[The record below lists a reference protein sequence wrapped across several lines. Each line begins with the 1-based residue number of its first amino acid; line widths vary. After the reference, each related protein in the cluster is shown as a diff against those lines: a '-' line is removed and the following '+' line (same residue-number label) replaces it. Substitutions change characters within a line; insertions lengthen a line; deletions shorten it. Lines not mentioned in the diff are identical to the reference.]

1 MKMKEESAFL
11 QGVESRLDSLFA
23 EDDHEQKVKTSEP
36 VPAENVEPLPA
47 EDAQTSEGSDE
58 WESTGPENNIEQ
70 MEEVPQDNAHPQGAS
85 KFMTEIEQRF
95 AAIFGPD
102 DKEAAAPMQTDEQND
117 LKNIMVEAAQ
127 GFGDT
132 DEQNIQEEE
141 FSAPSS
147 VVYNSPLK
155 DMKSIILSIEW
166 EINEGILEQLEE
178 ELNKLYLFYTGDRII
193 QGFLRILRF
202 LGRYI
207 RVRGTRTSQDSANL
221 LLSVYD
227 QFESVMI
234 QGGMSELKKQA
245 VLVDSIRKYRAWA
258 VNANLEAGEEVV
270 PEEPVAEESLV
281 LAPIEEEKEKEE
293 SPAIDDASETKI
305 LTESEELDLPA
316 VETAAE
322 EAPEAKL
329 EAQPVVE
336 FARQAFEAVGTA
348 PEVPAPTAFGEE
360 AVMTE
365 EVQLPPPEKDFED
378 KVAAIKELP
387 PHEAVVY
394 AVEEMKKT
402 FQAEIDAL
410 REEIRL
416 LKGGR

>member
-36 VPAENVEPLPA
+36 VPAENVKPPPA
-47 EDAQTSEGSDE
+47 EDAQTSEVSDE
-58 WESTGPENNIEQ
+58 SESTGPENNIEQ
-70 MEEVPQDNAHPQGAS
+70 MEEVPQDNTPPQGAS

-102 DKEAAAPMQTDEQND
+102 DKEAAAPMQADEQND

-178 ELNKLYLFYTGDRII
+178 EINKLYLFYTGDRII

-207 RVRGTRTSQDSANL
+207 RVRGTRTNQDSANL

-234 QGGMSELKKQA
+234 QGGMNESRKQA

-258 VNANLEAGEEVV
+258 VSANLEAGGEIV

-281 LAPIEEEKEKEE
+281 PAPIEEEKEEI
-293 SPAIDDASETKI
+293 PVVDDAGETKI
-305 LTESEELDLPA
+305 PTESEEFDLPA

-322 EAPEAKL
+322 EESEAKP
-329 EAQPVVE
+329 EEQPVVE
-336 FARQAFEAVGTA
+336 FAAQAFEAVDTA
-348 PEVPAPTAFGEE
+348 PEVPAPRVFGEE

-365 EVQLPPPEKDFED
+365 EVQLPSPEKDFED
-378 KVAAIKELP
+378 KVAAIKELS

-402 FQAEIDAL
+402 FQAEIDAG
-410 REEIRL
+410 
-416 LKGGR
+416 KVH

>member
-36 VPAENVEPLPA
+36 VPAENVKPPPA
-47 EDAQTSEGSDE
+47 EDAQTSEVSDE
-58 WESTGPENNIEQ
+58 SESTGPENNIEQ

-102 DKEAAAPMQTDEQND
+102 DKEAAAPMQADEQND

-132 DEQNIQEEE
+132 DEQKIQEEE

-147 VVYNSPLK
+147 AVYNSPLK

-178 ELNKLYLFYTGDRII
+178 EINKLYLFYTGDRII

-207 RVRGTRTSQDSANL
+207 RVRGTRTNQDSANL

-234 QGGMSELKKQA
+234 QGGMNESRKQA

-258 VNANLEAGEEVV
+258 VSANLEAGGEIV

-281 LAPIEEEKEKEE
+281 PAPIEEEKEEI
-293 SPAIDDASETKI
+293 PVVDDAGETKI
-305 LTESEELDLPA
+305 PTESEEFDLPA

-322 EAPEAKL
+322 EESEAKP
-329 EAQPVVE
+329 EEQPVVE
-336 FARQAFEAVGTA
+336 FAAQAFEAVDTA
-348 PEVPAPTAFGEE
+348 PEVPAPRVFGEE

-365 EVQLPPPEKDFED
+365 EVQLPSPEKDFED
-378 KVAAIKELP
+378 KVAAIKELS

-410 REEIRL
+410 REEIRF

>member
-36 VPAENVEPLPA
+36 VPAENVKPPPA
-47 EDAQTSEGSDE
+47 EDAQTSEVSDE
-58 WESTGPENNIEQ
+58 SESTGPENNIEQ
-70 MEEVPQDNAHPQGAS
+70 MEEVPQDNTPPQGAS

-102 DKEAAAPMQTDEQND
+102 DKEAAAPMQADEQND

-132 DEQNIQEEE
+132 DEQKIQEEE

-147 VVYNSPLK
+147 AVYNSPLK

-178 ELNKLYLFYTGDRII
+178 EINKLYLFYTGDRII

-207 RVRGTRTSQDSANL
+207 RVRGTRTNQDSANL

-234 QGGMSELKKQA
+234 QGGMNESRKQA

-258 VNANLEAGEEVV
+258 VSANLEAGGEIV

-281 LAPIEEEKEKEE
+281 PAPIEEEKEEI
-293 SPAIDDASETKI
+293 PVVDDAGETKI
-305 LTESEELDLPA
+305 PTESEEFDLPA

-322 EAPEAKL
+322 EESEAKP
-329 EAQPVVE
+329 EEQPVVE
-336 FARQAFEAVGTA
+336 FAAQAFEAVDTA
-348 PEVPAPTAFGEE
+348 PEVPAPRVFGEE

-365 EVQLPPPEKDFED
+365 EVQLPSPEKDFED

>member
-178 ELNKLYLFYTGDRII
+178 EINKLYLFYTGDRII

-207 RVRGTRTSQDSANL
+207 RVRGTRTNQDSANL

-234 QGGMSELKKQA
+234 QGGMNESRKQA

-258 VNANLEAGEEVV
+258 VSANLEAGGEIV

-281 LAPIEEEKEKEE
+281 PAPIEEEKEEI
-293 SPAIDDASETKI
+293 PVVDDAGETKI
-305 LTESEELDLPA
+305 PTESEEFDLPA

-322 EAPEAKL
+322 EESEAKP
-329 EAQPVVE
+329 EEQPVVE
-336 FARQAFEAVGTA
+336 FAAQAFEAVDTA
-348 PEVPAPTAFGEE
+348 PEVPAPRVFGEE

-365 EVQLPPPEKDFED
+365 EVQLPSPEKDFED
-378 KVAAIKELP
+378 KVAAIKELS

-410 REEIRL
+410 REEIRF

>member
-36 VPAENVEPLPA
+36 VPAENVKPPPA
-47 EDAQTSEGSDE
+47 EDAQTSEVSDE
-58 WESTGPENNIEQ
+58 SESTGPENNIEQ
-70 MEEVPQDNAHPQGAS
+70 MEEVPQDNTPPQGAS

-178 ELNKLYLFYTGDRII
+178 EINKLYLFYTGDRII

-207 RVRGTRTSQDSANL
+207 RVRGTRTNQDSANL

-234 QGGMSELKKQA
+234 QGGMNESRKQA

-258 VNANLEAGEEVV
+258 VSANLEAGGEIV

-281 LAPIEEEKEKEE
+281 PAPIEEEKEEI
-293 SPAIDDASETKI
+293 PVVDDAGETKI
-305 LTESEELDLPA
+305 PTESEEFDLPA

-322 EAPEAKL
+322 EESEAKP
-329 EAQPVVE
+329 EEQPVVE
-336 FARQAFEAVGTA
+336 FAAQAFEAVDTA
-348 PEVPAPTAFGEE
+348 PEVPAPRVFGEE

-365 EVQLPPPEKDFED
+365 EVQLPSPEKDFED
-378 KVAAIKELP
+378 KVAAIKELS

-410 REEIRL
+410 REEIRF

>member
-36 VPAENVEPLPA
+36 VPAENVKPPPA
-47 EDAQTSEGSDE
+47 EDAQTSEVSDE
-58 WESTGPENNIEQ
+58 SESTGPENNIEQ
-70 MEEVPQDNAHPQGAS
+70 MEEVPQDNTPPQGAS

-102 DKEAAAPMQTDEQND
+102 DKEAAAPMQADEQND

-178 ELNKLYLFYTGDRII
+178 EINKLYLFYTGDRII

-207 RVRGTRTSQDSANL
+207 RVRGTRTNQDSANL

-234 QGGMSELKKQA
+234 QGGMNESRKQA

-258 VNANLEAGEEVV
+258 VSANLEAGGEIV

-281 LAPIEEEKEKEE
+281 PAPIEEEKEEI
-293 SPAIDDASETKI
+293 PVVDDAGETKI
-305 LTESEELDLPA
+305 PTESEEFDLPA

-322 EAPEAKL
+322 EESEAKP
-329 EAQPVVE
+329 EEQPVVE
-336 FARQAFEAVGTA
+336 FAAQAFEAVDTA
-348 PEVPAPTAFGEE
+348 PEVPAPRVFGEE

-365 EVQLPPPEKDFED
+365 EVQLPSPEKDFED
-378 KVAAIKELP
+378 KVAAIKELS

-410 REEIRL
+410 REEIRF

>member
-1 MKMKEESAFL
+1 MRMKEESAFL

-36 VPAENVEPLPA
+36 VPAENVKPPPA
-47 EDAQTSEGSDE
+47 EDAQTSEVSDE
-58 WESTGPENNIEQ
+58 SESTGPENNIEQ
-70 MEEVPQDNAHPQGAS
+70 MEEVPQDNTPPQGAS

-102 DKEAAAPMQTDEQND
+102 DKEAAAPMQADEQND

-178 ELNKLYLFYTGDRII
+178 EINKLYLFYTGDRII

-207 RVRGTRTSQDSANL
+207 RVRGTRTNQDSANL

-234 QGGMSELKKQA
+234 QGGMNESRKQA

-258 VNANLEAGEEVV
+258 VSANLEAGGEIV

-281 LAPIEEEKEKEE
+281 PAPIEEEKEEI
-293 SPAIDDASETKI
+293 PVVDDAGETKI
-305 LTESEELDLPA
+305 PTESEEFDLPA

-322 EAPEAKL
+322 EESEAKP
-329 EAQPVVE
+329 EEQPVVE
-336 FARQAFEAVGTA
+336 FAAQAFEAVDTA
-348 PEVPAPTAFGEE
+348 PEVPAPRVFGEE

-365 EVQLPPPEKDFED
+365 EVQLPSPEKDFED
-378 KVAAIKELP
+378 KVAAIKELS

-410 REEIRL
+410 REEIRF

>member
-70 MEEVPQDNAHPQGAS
+70 MEEVPQDNTPPQGAS
-85 KFMTEIEQRF
+85 KFITEKEQRL
-95 AAIFGPD
+95 AAIFGLD

-132 DEQNIQEEE
+132 DEQKIQEEE

-147 VVYNSPLK
+147 AVYNSPLK

-178 ELNKLYLFYTGDRII
+178 EINKLYLFYTGDRII

-234 QGGMSELKKQA
+234 QGGMNESRKQA

-258 VNANLEAGEEVV
+258 VSANLEAGGEIV

-281 LAPIEEEKEKEE
+281 PAPIEEEKEEI
-293 SPAIDDASETKI
+293 PVVDDAGETKI
-305 LTESEELDLPA
+305 PTESEEFDLPA

-322 EAPEAKL
+322 EESEAKP
-329 EAQPVVE
+329 EEQPVVE
-336 FARQAFEAVGTA
+336 FAAQAFEAVDTA
-348 PEVPAPTAFGEE
+348 PEVPAPRVFGEE

-365 EVQLPPPEKDFED
+365 EVQLPSPEKDFED
-378 KVAAIKELP
+378 KVAAIKELS

-410 REEIRL
+410 REEIRF

>member
-36 VPAENVEPLPA
+36 VPAENVKPPPA
-47 EDAQTSEGSDE
+47 EDAQTSEVSDE
-58 WESTGPENNIEQ
+58 SESTGPENNIEQ

-102 DKEAAAPMQTDEQND
+102 DKEAAAPMQADEQND

-178 ELNKLYLFYTGDRII
+178 EINKLYLFYTGDRII

-207 RVRGTRTSQDSANL
+207 RVRGTRTNQDSANL

-234 QGGMSELKKQA
+234 QGGMNESRKQA

-258 VNANLEAGEEVV
+258 VSANLEAGGEIV

-281 LAPIEEEKEKEE
+281 PAPIEEEKEEI
-293 SPAIDDASETKI
+293 PVVDDAGETKI
-305 LTESEELDLPA
+305 PTESEEFDLPA

-322 EAPEAKL
+322 EESEAKP
-329 EAQPVVE
+329 EEQPVVE
-336 FARQAFEAVGTA
+336 FAAQAFEAVDTA
-348 PEVPAPTAFGEE
+348 PEVPAPRVFGEE

-365 EVQLPPPEKDFED
+365 EVQLPSPEKDFED
-378 KVAAIKELP
+378 KVAAIKELS

-410 REEIRL
+410 REEIRF

>member
-36 VPAENVEPLPA
+36 VPAENVKPPPA
-47 EDAQTSEGSDE
+47 EDAQTSEVSDE
-58 WESTGPENNIEQ
+58 SESTGPENNIEQ
-70 MEEVPQDNAHPQGAS
+70 MEEVPQDNTPPQGAS

-102 DKEAAAPMQTDEQND
+102 DKEAAAPMQADEQND

-178 ELNKLYLFYTGDRII
+178 EINKLYLFYTGDRII

-207 RVRGTRTSQDSANL
+207 RVRGTRTNQDSANL

-234 QGGMSELKKQA
+234 QGGMNESRKQA

-258 VNANLEAGEEVV
+258 VSANLEAGGEIV

-281 LAPIEEEKEKEE
+281 PAPIDEEKEEI
-293 SPAIDDASETKI
+293 PVVDDAGETKI
-305 LTESEELDLPA
+305 PTESEEFDLPA

-322 EAPEAKL
+322 EESEAKP
-329 EAQPVVE
+329 EEQPVVE
-336 FARQAFEAVGTA
+336 FAAQAFEAVDTA
-348 PEVPAPTAFGEE
+348 PEVPAPRVFGEE

-365 EVQLPPPEKDFED
+365 EVQLPSPEKDFED
-378 KVAAIKELP
+378 KVAAIKELS

-410 REEIRL
+410 REEIRF

>member
-102 DKEAAAPMQTDEQND
+102 DKEAAAPMQADEQND

-132 DEQNIQEEE
+132 DEQKIQEEE

-178 ELNKLYLFYTGDRII
+178 EINKLYLFYTGDRII

-207 RVRGTRTSQDSANL
+207 RVRGTRTNQDSANL

-234 QGGMSELKKQA
+234 QGGMNESRKQA

-258 VNANLEAGEEVV
+258 VSANLEAGGEIV

-281 LAPIEEEKEKEE
+281 PAPIEEEKEEI
-293 SPAIDDASETKI
+293 PVVDDAGETKI
-305 LTESEELDLPA
+305 PTESEEFDLPA

-322 EAPEAKL
+322 EESEAKP
-329 EAQPVVE
+329 EEQPVVE
-336 FARQAFEAVGTA
+336 FAAQAFEAVDTA
-348 PEVPAPTAFGEE
+348 PEVPAPRVFGEE

-365 EVQLPPPEKDFED
+365 EVQLPSPEKDFED
-378 KVAAIKELP
+378 KVAAIKELS

-410 REEIRL
+410 REEIRFR
-416 LKGGR
+416 KGGR

>member
-36 VPAENVEPLPA
+36 VPAENVKPPPA
-47 EDAQTSEGSDE
+47 EDAQTSEVSDE
-58 WESTGPENNIEQ
+58 SESTGPENNIEQ
-70 MEEVPQDNAHPQGAS
+70 MEEVPQDNTPPQGAS

-102 DKEAAAPMQTDEQND
+102 DKEAAAPMQADEQND

-178 ELNKLYLFYTGDRII
+178 EINKLYLFYTGDRII

-207 RVRGTRTSQDSANL
+207 RVRGTRTNQDSANL

-234 QGGMSELKKQA
+234 QGGMNESRKQA

-258 VNANLEAGEEVV
+258 VSANLEAGGEIV

-281 LAPIEEEKEKEE
+281 PAPIEEEKEEI
-293 SPAIDDASETKI
+293 PVVDDAGETKI
-305 LTESEELDLPA
+305 PTESEEFDLPA

-322 EAPEAKL
+322 EESEAKP
-329 EAQPVVE
+329 EEQPVVE
-336 FARQAFEAVGTA
+336 FAAQAFEAVDTA
-348 PEVPAPTAFGEE
+348 PEVPAPRVFGEE

-365 EVQLPPPEKDFED
+365 EVQLPSPEKDFED

>member
-36 VPAENVEPLPA
+36 VPAENVKPPPA
-47 EDAQTSEGSDE
+47 EDAQTSEVSDE
-58 WESTGPENNIEQ
+58 SESTGPENNIEQ
-70 MEEVPQDNAHPQGAS
+70 MEEVPQDNTPPQGAS

-102 DKEAAAPMQTDEQND
+102 DKEAAAPMQADEQND

-178 ELNKLYLFYTGDRII
+178 EINKLYLFYTGDRII

-207 RVRGTRTSQDSANL
+207 RVRGTRTNQDSANL

-234 QGGMSELKKQA
+234 QGGMNESRKQA

-258 VNANLEAGEEVV
+258 VSANLEAGGEIV

-281 LAPIEEEKEKEE
+281 PAPIEEEKEEI
-293 SPAIDDASETKI
+293 PVVDDAGETKI
-305 LTESEELDLPA
+305 PTESEEFDLPA

-322 EAPEAKL
+322 EESEAKP
-329 EAQPVVE
+329 EEQPVVE
-336 FARQAFEAVGTA
+336 FAAQAFEAVDTA
-348 PEVPAPTAFGEE
+348 PEVPAPRVFGEE

-365 EVQLPPPEKDFED
+365 EVQLPSPEKDFED
-378 KVAAIKELP
+378 KVAAIKELS

-410 REEIRL
+410 REEIRF
-416 LKGGR
+416 LKDGR

>member
-36 VPAENVEPLPA
+36 VPAENVEPPPA
-47 EDAQTSEGSDE
+47 EDAQTSEVSDE
-58 WESTGPENNIEQ
+58 SESTGPENNIEQ
-70 MEEVPQDNAHPQGAS
+70 MEEVPQDNTPPLGAS

-102 DKEAAAPMQTDEQND
+102 DKEAAAPMQADEQND

-178 ELNKLYLFYTGDRII
+178 EINKLYLFYTGDRII

-207 RVRGTRTSQDSANL
+207 RVRGTRTNQDSANL

-234 QGGMSELKKQA
+234 QGGMNESRKQA

-258 VNANLEAGEEVV
+258 VSANLEAGGEIV

-281 LAPIEEEKEKEE
+281 PAPIEEEKEEI
-293 SPAIDDASETKI
+293 PVVDDAGETKI
-305 LTESEELDLPA
+305 PTESEEFDLPA

-322 EAPEAKL
+322 EESEAKP
-329 EAQPVVE
+329 EEQPVVE
-336 FARQAFEAVGTA
+336 FAAQAFEAVDTA
-348 PEVPAPTAFGEE
+348 PEVPAPRVFGEE

-365 EVQLPPPEKDFED
+365 EVQLPSPEKDFED
-378 KVAAIKELP
+378 KVAAIKELS

-410 REEIRL
+410 REEIRF

>member
-36 VPAENVEPLPA
+36 VPAENVEPPPA
-47 EDAQTSEGSDE
+47 EDAQTSEVSDE
-58 WESTGPENNIEQ
+58 SESTGPENNIEQ
-70 MEEVPQDNAHPQGAS
+70 MEEVPQDNTPPQGAS

-102 DKEAAAPMQTDEQND
+102 DKEAAAPMQADEQND

-178 ELNKLYLFYTGDRII
+178 EINKLYLFYTGDRII

-207 RVRGTRTSQDSANL
+207 RVRGTRTNQDSANL

-234 QGGMSELKKQA
+234 QGGMNESRKQA

-258 VNANLEAGEEVV
+258 VSANLEAGGEIV

-281 LAPIEEEKEKEE
+281 PAPIEEEKEEI
-293 SPAIDDASETKI
+293 PVVDDAGETKI
-305 LTESEELDLPA
+305 PTESEEFDLPA

-322 EAPEAKL
+322 EESEAKP
-329 EAQPVVE
+329 EEQPVVE
-336 FARQAFEAVGTA
+336 FAAQAFEAVDTA
-348 PEVPAPTAFGEE
+348 PEVPAPRVFGEE

-365 EVQLPPPEKDFED
+365 EVQLPSPEKDFED
-378 KVAAIKELP
+378 KVAAIKELS

-410 REEIRL
+410 REEIRF

>member
-1 MKMKEESAFL
+1 M
-11 QGVESRLDSLFA
+11 
-23 EDDHEQKVKTSEP
+23 
-36 VPAENVEPLPA
+36 
-47 EDAQTSEGSDE
+47 
-58 WESTGPENNIEQ
+58 
-70 MEEVPQDNAHPQGAS
+70 
-85 KFMTEIEQRF
+85 
-95 AAIFGPD
+95 
-102 DKEAAAPMQTDEQND
+102 
-117 LKNIMVEAAQ
+117 
-127 GFGDT
+127 
-132 DEQNIQEEE
+132 
-141 FSAPSS
+141 
-147 VVYNSPLK
+147 
-155 DMKSIILSIEW
+155 SIEC

-178 ELNKLYLFYTGDRII
+178 EINKLYLFYTGDRII

-207 RVRGTRTSQDSANL
+207 RVRGTRTNQDSANL

-234 QGGMSELKKQA
+234 QGGMNESRKQA

-258 VNANLEAGEEVV
+258 VSANLEAGGEIV

-281 LAPIEEEKEKEE
+281 PAPIEEEKEEI
-293 SPAIDDASETKI
+293 PVVDDAGETKI
-305 LTESEELDLPA
+305 PTESEEFDLPA

-322 EAPEAKL
+322 EESEAKP
-329 EAQPVVE
+329 EEQPVVE
-336 FARQAFEAVGTA
+336 FAAQAFEAVDTA
-348 PEVPAPTAFGEE
+348 PEVPAPRVFGEE

-365 EVQLPPPEKDFED
+365 EVQLPSPEKDFED
-378 KVAAIKELP
+378 KVAAIKELS

-410 REEIRL
+410 REEIRF

>member
-1 MKMKEESAFL
+1 MKEESAFL

-36 VPAENVEPLPA
+36 VPAENVKPPPA
-47 EDAQTSEGSDE
+47 EDAQTSEVSDE
-58 WESTGPENNIEQ
+58 SESTGPENNIEQ
-70 MEEVPQDNAHPQGAS
+70 MEEVPQDNTPPQGAS

-102 DKEAAAPMQTDEQND
+102 DKEAAAPMQADEQND

-178 ELNKLYLFYTGDRII
+178 EINKLYLFYTGDRII

-207 RVRGTRTSQDSANL
+207 RVRGTRTNQDSANL

-234 QGGMSELKKQA
+234 QGGMNESRKQA

-258 VNANLEAGEEVV
+258 VSANLEAGGEIV

-281 LAPIEEEKEKEE
+281 PAPIEEEKEEI
-293 SPAIDDASETKI
+293 PVVDDAGETKI
-305 LTESEELDLPA
+305 PTESEEFDLPA

-322 EAPEAKL
+322 EESEAKP
-329 EAQPVVE
+329 EEQPVVE
-336 FARQAFEAVGTA
+336 FAAQAFEAVDTA
-348 PEVPAPTAFGEE
+348 PEVPAPRVFGEE

-365 EVQLPPPEKDFED
+365 EVQLPSPEKDFED
-378 KVAAIKELP
+378 KVAAIKELS

-410 REEIRL
+410 REEIRF